1 MYIPEYFRE
10 LGRERLDSFVRQHG
24 FGTLIS
30 NHDGLPFASHLP
42 FLLERGDDGVAKLL
56 GHMARANPQ
65 WQSLNNGD
73 QVLAIFQGP
82 HAYISPSWYLSP
94 GVPTWN
100 YAAVHVYGT
109 ASTVDDAQFVRNLLE
124 RLTTR
129 HEAHLSRPWEPGIP
143 EAQFERMLGAIV
155 AFEIRIARIEG
166 KFKLSQNR
174 SEQDRSQVIEQLRRR
189 GSSLDAELARLMEA
203 GQEV

>member
-1 MYIPEYFRE
+1 M
-10 LGRERLDSFVRQHG
+10 
-24 FGTLIS
+24 S
-30 NHDGLPFASHLP
+30 NHEGLP
-42 FLLERGDDGVAKLL
+42 FLLEIGDDGVAKLL

-65 WQSLNNGD
+65 WQSFNNGD
-73 QVLAIFQGP
+73 QVLVIFQGR

-109 ASTVDDAQFVRNLLE
+109 ARTIDDAQSVRGLLE
-124 RLTTR
+124 RLTIE
-129 HEAHLSRPWEPGIP
+129 HDAHLSQLWEPGIP
-143 EAQFERMLGAIV
+143 QAHFDRMLGAIV

-174 SEQDRSQVIEQLRRR
+174 PEQDRSQVIEQLRRR
-189 GSSLDAELARLMEA
+189 DSALDAELARLMEA